1 MTRSHRYPLSGLL
14 ALLVASAGY
23 AQTEPS
29 LATREKTLESVV
41 YIRAGQ
47 CTDNSQR
54 AGTGFAHGAA
64 TQIVTAHHV
73 VGGCQTITVSYERLR
88 AQGGPVSHPA
98 TIERVLAAS
107 DLALLRVNTTV
118 TVPAA
123 GLALAPPPP
132 NRQHRYY
139 GSGYQNGQPSAGD
152 QEVAFSVGSD
162 KLRDILPSEAVREL
176 QANNSAIDLDQRVLR
191 FNIALQPGT
200 SGGPIIDANG
210 QVIGVVAGGLKAGA
224 APASWG
230 WPADWIPR
238 LLTSNENR
246 ATPVI
251 IARSFYSL
259 NEMAAEAN
267 AISSNRQI
275 TCGGLSFSYR
285 GTRPYQAVA
294 TGTDDRQRL
303 SYLEQLSRLPS
314 GTINEFSFDIWQH
327 AQSGAT
333 LVTPAGHNVTAAGN
347 VCSIDGGD
355 LKQVAWAAQAGK
367 PDEIQRVSL
376 DFENNVMIPR
386 LQMPYGYFFDWALTT
401 QGQPVFMQGQWVPT
415 PGPQFR
421 DNNMVFNR
429 KGLILP
435 QAPWQPNL
443 PPPPRGYAFQTL
455 IAKSGSFLGVGTINR
470 EVHRDMDRCLNIG
483 ITTQSCRSAYDHLK
497 LWTHFMLA
505 TQLSTYP
512 AT

>member
-14 ALLVASAGY
+14 ALLVASAGH

-152 QEVAFSVGSD
+152 QEVAFSAGSD
-162 KLRDILPSEAVREL
+162 KLRDILPSDAVREL

-238 LLTSNENR
+238 LLASNENR

-275 TCGGLSFSYR
+275 TCGGLTFGYR

-294 TGTDDRQRL
+294 NGSDDRPRL
-303 SYLEQLSRLPS
+303 DYLVQLSRMPQS
-314 GTINEFSFDIWQH
+314 AVNELNFDIWQH

-333 LVTPAGHNVTAAGN
+333 LVTPAGRTITTSNSVCTVSAG
-347 VCSIDGGD
+347 DFT
-355 LKQVAWAAQAGK
+355 QVAWAAPAKDPG
-367 PDEIQRVSL
+367 EIQAVSTS
-376 DFENNVMIPR
+376 FEASVMMPR
-386 LQMPYGYFFDWALTT
+386 TPNPMGFFFDPALTT
-401 QGQPVFMQGQWVPT
+401 Q
-415 PGPQFR
+415 GPQFR

-429 KGLILP
+429 KGLIFP
-435 QAPWQPNL
+435 QPPTQPNA
-443 PPPPRGYAFQTL
+443 PPRRLHAFETL
-455 IAKSGSFLGVGTINR
+455 IAKSGTFLGVGTINR
-470 EVHRDMDRCLNIG
+470 EVHRDMDACLNIG
-483 ITTQSCRSAYDHLK
+483 IGTPNCRSAYDHLK
-497 LWTHFMLA
+497 LWTHFVLA